1 MTPLRQQMIDEMRR
15 RNYSPRTI
23 STYVRFVREFASYFN
38 TSPDQLGVQ
47 EVRKFQLY
55 LIDERR
61 FAWGTFNQAVC
72 ALRFF
77 YGQVLQREELVE
89 RIRYGKKPKRLPV
102 VLSREEV
109 RRLFRC
115 TRHGETRLKL
125 MTIYSGGL
133 RANELVH
140 LQTQDID
147 SERVL
152 IRIQQ
157 GKGRKDRYVPLSQEL
172 LEQLRAYWQVARP
185 TKWLFPGT
193 RDPSQPGCT
202 RSLQRAVVR
211 SAKRAAIR
219 KRVTLHT
226 LRHCFATHHL
236 EAGTDIVTIQRLLGH
251 RNISTTMIYLH
262 VTDQR
267 VRAATSPLDLLSDD
281 ETQSP

>member
-23 STYVRFVREFASYFN
+23 STYVRFVREFAAYFN
-38 TSPDQLGVQ
+38 KSPDQLGVE
-47 EVRKFQLY
+47 EVRKFQLH
-55 LIDERR
+55 LIVQRHL
-61 FAWGTFNQAVC
+61 AWGTFNQAVC

-77 YGQVLQREELVE
+77 YGQVLDREELVE

-109 RRLFRC
+109 RRLFLC
-115 TRHGETRLKL
+115 TCHGETRLKL
-125 MTIYSGGL
+125 MTIYAGGL
-133 RANELVH
+133 RVSELVH
-140 LQTQDID
+140 LQTRDID
-147 SERVL
+147 SERMV

-185 TKWLFPGT
+185 AKWLFPGT

-211 SAKRAAIR
+211 SAKRAVIR

-251 RNISTTMIYLH
+251 RSISTTMIYLH

-267 VRAATSPLDLLSDD
+267 VRRATSPLDLLSDD